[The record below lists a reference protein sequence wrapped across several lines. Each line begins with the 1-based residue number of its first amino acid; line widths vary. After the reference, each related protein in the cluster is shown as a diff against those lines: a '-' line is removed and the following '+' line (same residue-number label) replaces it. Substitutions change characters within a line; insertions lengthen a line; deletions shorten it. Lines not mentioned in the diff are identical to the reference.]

1 MAEPQ
6 TPHILV
12 VDDDTR
18 LRTLLQKFLADSG
31 YRVTAAA
38 SAHEAR
44 AKLEAIDFDLLV
56 VDVMMPGESGLDF
69 TATVR
74 RASDVPILLLT
85 AMGEPENRIDG
96 FERGADDYL
105 AKPFEPRELILRIA
119 AILRRVDEAADITEV
134 RFGEHVFDRN
144 RGELRRDDAAVS
156 LTTGEAQLLRVFAAS
171 PGATLSRA
179 ELARRMGGVGE
190 RTVDV
195 QVTRLRR
202 RIEPDPR
209 NPRYLK
215 TVWGEGYVLWSD

>member
-1 MAEPQ
+1 MADPQ

-38 SAHEAR
+38 SAQEAR
-44 AKLEAIDFDLLV
+44 AKLAAIDFDLLV

-74 RASDVPILLLT
+74 ATSDVPILLLT

-119 AILRRVDEAADITEV
+119 AILRRVEEPEAVGAV
-134 RFGEHVFDRN
+134 RFGEHVFDRD
-144 RGELRRDDAAVS
+144 RGELHRGSATVS

-171 PGATLSRA
+171 PGATLSRT